1 MLFANPPGELAE
13 RSLRDV
19 EHGVYWLRRPERPAP
34 RPALVGEHEADLA
47 IVGAGFTGLWTAI
60 EAKRRHPDWHV
71 VVLEGGRIATGGSG
85 RNGGFMSASL
95 THGLL
100 NGFDRWPEELPELLG
115 LGRTNLDEIE
125 RFIAEHNID
134 ADFQRTGEFQVAV
147 APHQVDEVRAAVDL
161 ARQFGEDH
169 EFLDA
174 EAIREQVHSPTYLAA
189 GFDKSSVALMD
200 PAKLAWGLAR
210 VAEAAGVVLHER
222 TPVRRLADRGS
233 HVFITTDG
241 AAVRSPRVALATNAY
256 PPLLERIRHYVVP
269 VYDYVLMTEPLS
281 AEQWEL
287 IGWRGRQG
295 IADAGN
301 QFHYYR
307 ATADGRILW
316 GGYDAIYHY
325 RNGFGPR
332 FERDDAAYARL
343 AQHFVETFPA
353 LMESGLRFAHA
364 WGGAIDTCTRFT
376 AFWGRAHAGKTTY
389 VAGFTGLGTGSSRF
403 AAQTMLDLGTGL
415 DTNRTRLR
423 MVRTRPLPF
432 PPEPVRSAGI
442 GLTTAA
448 LAKADRSAG
457 KRSVWLRTLD
467 RLGLGFDS

>member
-1 MLFANPPGELAE
+1 MLFTNPPGALAD

-19 EHGVYWLRRPERPAP
+19 EHGVFWLQRPARPVP
-34 RPALVGEHEADLA
+34 RPPLVGDHEADLVV
-47 IVGAGFTGLWTAI
+47 VGAGFTGLWTAL
-60 EAKRRHPDWHV
+60 EAKRRHPHWRV
-71 VVLEGGRIATGGSG
+71 LLLEGGRIATGGSG

-100 NGFDRWPEELPELLG
+100 NGHDRWPEELPELLR
-115 LGRTNLDEIE
+115 LGQANLDEIE
-125 RFIAEHNID
+125 SFITSNSID

-147 APHQVDEVRAAVDL
+147 APHQVDDVRAAVDL

-174 EAIREQVHSPTYLAA
+174 DAIQEQVHSPTYLAA
-189 GFDKSSVALMD
+189 GFDRSSVALMD

-210 VAEAAGVVLHER
+210 VAEEAGVILHER

-233 HVFITTDG
+233 SVFVTTDG
-241 AAVRSPRVALATNAY
+241 GAVRSPRVALATNAY

-281 AEQWEL
+281 AEQWDI
-287 IGWRGRQG
+287 IGWRDRQG
-295 IADAGN
+295 IADSGN

-332 FERDDAAYARL
+332 FERDDEAYARL

-353 LMESGLRFAHA
+353 LMESGLRFSHA

-376 AFWGRAHAGKTTY
+376 AFWGRAHGGKTTY
-389 VAGFTGLGTGSSRF
+389 VVGFTGLGTGSSRF
-403 AAQTMLDLGTGL
+403 AAQTMLDLSAGM
-415 DTNRTRLR
+415 DTTRTRLR
-423 MVRTRPLPF
+423 MVRTKPLPF

-442 GLTTAA
+442 ALTTAA
-448 LAKADRSAG
+448 LAKADRSSG
-457 KRSVWLRTLD
+457 RRNVWLRALD